1 MLSKAITNIVA
12 QKYSI
17 CCFLTVLLQN
27 YNITVYEYMI
37 CPFLGAS
44 SQQISLP
51 AKRAPG
57 QDDGMLQKTTTHVT
71 LTGK

>member
-1 MLSKAITNIVA
+1 M
-12 QKYSI
+12 
-17 CCFLTVLLQN
+17 
-27 YNITVYEYMI
+27 
-37 CPFLGAS
+37 PFLGAS

-57 QDDGMLQKTTTHVT
+57 QHDGMLQKNTTRVT